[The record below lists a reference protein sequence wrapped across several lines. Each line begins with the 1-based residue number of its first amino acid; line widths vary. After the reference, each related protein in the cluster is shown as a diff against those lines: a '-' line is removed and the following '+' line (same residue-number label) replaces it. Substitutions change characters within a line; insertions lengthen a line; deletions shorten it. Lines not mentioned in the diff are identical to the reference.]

1 MPVELTTPNAPS
13 AGETARNALLLGTV
27 YAVAVFFAVAFSPNM
42 GFVTPP
48 GHATPDGR
56 LAMMIQGR

>member
-1 MPVELTTPNAPS
+1 MSIELITPTAPS
-13 AGETARNALLLGTV
+13 TGETGRNALLLGAV

-42 GFVTPP
+42 GFIGQP
-48 GHATPDGR
+48 GPAASDGR